1 MQLKPKLN
9 YFDLTMIVIS
19 LVIGIG
25 IFRVPSSIAQKAG
38 TEFVFYTAWIVGGI
52 IAACGALIF
61 AEIGSRLPVAGGFY
75 KIFSHCY
82 HPALAFMFNWT
93 QIIINAASAA
103 IVGIIGAEYI
113 NPLLPMAL
121 QNDRGIKITVCVIV
135 GVLGVLNYLGIKMG
149 AKTQNVL
156 SMIKITMILLFC
168 SAIFFTSSS
177 EVTSPSN
184 SGLQPNWIMAL
195 GIAMVPVFFSFGGYQ
210 QTVNFGA
217 DVQEP
222 QRNLPKAVFT
232 AVGIII
238 FLYLSINIVYVNVLG
253 FEGVKNSKL
262 VAAELAKAFLGPMGF
277 KITAITIFI
286 SVCGYINASLMSS
299 PRMYYAMAD
308 EGMLPPIFKKV
319 NEKTQVQEFAL
330 TFFVAVIIISL
341 FLLETFDKI
350 LNYVMFMDSLGL
362 AMACGAV
369 FILRKREKTL
379 TVPYTGYR
387 VQLFPFVPVIYI
399 GFLLWVAYG
408 ALVTDTK
415 NALIGFALF
424 LSGFP
429 LYYVI
434 RHFNKKNIHE

>member
-1 MQLKPKLN
+1 MKLKPKLS
-9 YFDLTMIVIS
+9 YFDLTMIIIS

-25 IFRVPSSIAQKAG
+25 IFRVPSSIARSAE
-38 TEFVFYTAWIVGGI
+38 TPFIFYTVWVVGGI

-93 QIIINAASAA
+93 QIIINGASAA
-103 IVGIIGAEYI
+103 VVGIIGAEYI
-113 NPLLPMAL
+113 NPLLPAAF
-121 QNDRGIKITVCVIV
+121 QGDAGIKITVCAIV
-135 GVLGVLNYLGIKMG
+135 LLLGTLNFLGIKMG
-149 AKTQNVL
+149 ARTQNVL
-156 SMIKITMILLFC
+156 SMVKIGMMLVFC
-168 SAIFFTSSS
+168 SAIFFTSGHIVS
-177 EVTSPSN
+177 SPSTDIIQ
-184 SGLQPNWIMAL
+184 SDWVKAIGLSL
-195 GIAMVPVFFSFGGYQ
+195 VPVFFSCGGYQ

-217 DVQEP
+217 DINDP

-232 AVGIII
+232 AMAIII

-262 VAAELAKAFLGPMGF
+262 VAAELAKAFLGEIGF
-277 KITAITIFI
+277 KVTAITIFI
-286 SVCGYINASLMSS
+286 SVCGFINASLLSS
-299 PRMYYAMAD
+299 PRMYHAMAD
-308 EGMLPPIFKKV
+308 DGMLPAIFKKV
-319 NEKTQVQEFAL
+319 NEKTQTQEFAL
-330 TFFVAVIIISL
+330 SFFVAVIILSL
-341 FLLETFDKI
+341 FMLQTFDRI

-362 AMACGAV
+362 AMAGGAI

-379 TVPYTGYR
+379 AIPYTGYR
-387 VQLFPFVPVIYI
+387 AMLFPVLPIIYI

-408 ALVTDTK
+408 ALMADTQ
-415 NALIGFALF
+415 NALIGFGLF

-434 RHFNKKNIHE
+434 KHFNKKNHE